1 MFKYSHNRSFSL
13 IWQHPHTSASCLN
26 EDLVN
31 SLMRA
36 DLVKFTYHFQHRVK
50 LHAFNFTG
58 KLMITIPAVCAF
70 LRCIPVSCSSYTER
84 KTQLH
89 AFSCQRYTRT
99 TPESQN
105 AFQVWC
111 WWNLSIFFWVYDI
124 STASNGEPSVRVSK
138 AKVLHIFTHVGVD
151 Q

>member
-1 MFKYSHNRSFSL
+1 M
-13 IWQHPHTSASCLN
+13 SASCLN

-70 LRCIPVSCSSYTER
+70 LRCIPVSCSSYTEQ
-84 KTQLH
+84 KTSCMLSAARGIHGQL
-89 AFSCQRYTRT
+89 
-99 TPESQN
+99 QN
-105 AFQVWC
+105 HRMPFK
-111 WWNLSIFFWVYDI
+111 YDV
-124 STASNGEPSVRVSK
+124 GE
-138 AKVLHIFTHVGVD
+138 I
-151 Q
+151 